1 MKNYLM
7 LGCAVVCEVIGSSAL
22 KRAEQE
28 AAWFLLTLIA
38 DLVAFVLLA
47 LLLRRG
53 MALSVVYGIWG
64 ALGVALTAFVGTV
77 VFGEPFTL
85 MMGCGVALVIGGV
98 IMVEV
103 GSDAQ
108 APAEDGSSAT
118 MNEVRA

>member
-22 KRAEQE
+22 KRAEQD
-28 AAWFLLTLIA
+28 ATWFLLTLVA

-103 GSDAQ
+103 GSDSQ

>member
-22 KRAEQE
+22 KRAEQD

-77 VFGEPFTL
+77 LFGEPFTL

-103 GSDAQ
+103 GSDSQ